1 MKRRNMK
8 NSILALVFMS
18 LAYGFNAQQLPMYS
32 QFFWNDFVINPAYT
46 GVTNTNRV
54 QLGYRNQWSGFN
66 GAPSTYTLGGH
77 TLLKNKKMGLGGMLF
92 MDDTGGAVQQMGLML
107 NYNYILKLNESS
119 SLAMAVSGV
128 INQYSYDGSSIQNID
143 PDPTLS
149 GSNKQLAPDMSFGLL
164 YSMNDKL
171 RIGLGIN
178 QLIQSRLSKLDDLG
192 TLNLGEN
199 RLIRHYNLS
208 TSYSFEISEKFDLD
222 PYFLLR
228 STFINAPQFE
238 IGAKG
243 TMNEQFFFG
252 LSYRHTESVIAMLGI
267 NFKNTVLAYSYDYST
282 TDIGSYSNGSH
293 EVLLAYQ
300 FNRPEMIVEP
310 KKEENPDR
318 DGDGILDKDDLCP
331 DVKGL
336 VEFKGCPDTDGDG
349 LFDKIDDCPKTF
361 GPKENNGC
369 PYPDTDKDGLLDKDD
384 DCPSIAGPL
393 ENNGCPYKD
402 TDGDGLL
409 DKDDECPQTPGPIE
423 NKGCPIIE
431 KEEQEVLN
439 TAFSNLEFETGLDVI
454 KKASKPSLME
464 LANTLKKKPDWKI
477 QVTGH
482 TDNVGDDDVNMVLSK
497 KRAEAVKNFLGTEG
511 IDKRRV
517 KTLYF
522 GETKPLSDNNT
533 PSGRQ
538 KNRRVEFKIIF
549 D

>member
-1 MKRRNMK
+1 MK

-143 PDPTLS
+143 FDPTLS

-192 TLNLGEN
+192 TLNIGEN

-300 FNRPEMIVEP
+300 FNRPEIIVEP

-369 PYPDTDKDGLLDKDD
+369 PYLDTDKDGLLDKDD

-538 KNRRVEFKIIF
+538 KNRRVEFKVIF

>member
-1 MKRRNMK
+1 
-8 NSILALVFMS
+8 MS

-192 TLNLGEN
+192 TLNIGEN

-369 PYPDTDKDGLLDKDD
+369 PYLDTDKDGLLDKDD

>member
-310 KKEENPDR
+310 KKEEKPDR

-538 KNRRVEFKIIF
+538 KNRRVEFKVIF

>member
-1 MKRRNMK
+1 MK

-310 KKEENPDR
+310 KKEEKPDR

>member
-1 MKRRNMK
+1 MK

-143 PDPTLS
+143 SDPTLS

-192 TLNLGEN
+192 TLNIGEN

-369 PYPDTDKDGLLDKDD
+369 PYLDTDKDGLLDKDD

>member
-1 MKRRNMK
+1 MK

-192 TLNLGEN
+192 TLNIGEN

-538 KNRRVEFKIIF
+538 KNRRVEFKVIF

>member
-1 MKRRNMK
+1 MK

-18 LAYGFNAQQLPMYS
+18 LAYGFNAQQLPMFS

-192 TLNLGEN
+192 TLNIGEN

-208 TSYSFEISEKFDLD
+208 TSYSFEISEKFNLD

-282 TDIGSYSNGSH
+282 T
-293 EVLLAYQ
+293 EWL
-300 FNRPEMIVEP
+300 
-310 KKEENPDR
+310 
-318 DGDGILDKDDLCP
+318 
-331 DVKGL
+331 
-336 VEFKGCPDTDGDG
+336 T
-349 LFDKIDDCPKTF
+349 
-361 GPKENNGC
+361 
-369 PYPDTDKDGLLDKDD
+369 
-384 DCPSIAGPL
+384 
-393 ENNGCPYKD
+393 
-402 TDGDGLL
+402 
-409 DKDDECPQTPGPIE
+409 
-423 NKGCPIIE
+423 
-431 KEEQEVLN
+431 
-439 TAFSNLEFETGLDVI
+439 
-454 KKASKPSLME
+454 
-464 LANTLKKKPDWKI
+464 
-477 QVTGH
+477 
-482 TDNVGDDDVNMVLSK
+482 
-497 KRAEAVKNFLGTEG
+497 
-511 IDKRRV
+511 
-517 KTLYF
+517 
-522 GETKPLSDNNT
+522 
-533 PSGRQ
+533 
-538 KNRRVEFKIIF
+538 
-549 D
+549 

>member
-1 MKRRNMK
+1 MK

>member
-1 MKRRNMK
+1 MK

-310 KKEENPDR
+310 KKEEKPDR

-538 KNRRVEFKIIF
+538 KNRRVEFKVIF